1 MAEKAERY
9 RIVAD
14 NRRARH
20 DYFIE
25 ETLEVGIMLH
35 GTEVKALRA
44 GRASIG
50 ESYAGPKQNE
60 LFLYNAYIPEYGQAS
75 NQLNHEPRRQRKL
88 LVHGRELNKLVS
100 QIKREGVTLV
110 PLQVYFNERGF
121 AKLQLGLAKGKK
133 LADKRETAKKRD
145 WQRDQARI
153 LRDKN

>member
-25 ETLEVGIMLH
+25 DTLEVGIMLH

-153 LRDKN
+153 LRDKG

>member
-25 ETLEVGIMLH
+25 DTLEVGIMLH